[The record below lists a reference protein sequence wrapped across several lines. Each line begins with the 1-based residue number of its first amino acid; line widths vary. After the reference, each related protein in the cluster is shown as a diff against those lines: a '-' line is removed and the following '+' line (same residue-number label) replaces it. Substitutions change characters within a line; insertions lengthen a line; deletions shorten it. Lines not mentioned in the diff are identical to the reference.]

1 MLEPQSPAIF
11 SESSTWKPY
20 QDPLPCGFDFEYMSP
35 SQSFGNVG
43 PANSEVSMV
52 LTANIDIEDILLNLG
67 ATNFYRVSL
76 LTPFSETVP
85 SPSLSLSLLSFLI
98 ALSQSMFPLT
108 YSRLLLWCIAIF
120 PHPTPRSHLAYKF
133 QKGCVWAH

>member
-11 SESSTWKPY
+11 LESSTWKPY
-20 QDPLPCGFDFEYMSP
+20 QDPLPRGFDFEYMSP

-67 ATNFYRVSL
+67 ATNFYCVSL

-85 SPSLSLSLLSFLI
+85 SPSLSLLSFLI
-98 ALSQSMFPLT
+98 ALSQSMFTLT
-108 YSRLLLWCIAIF
+108 YSRLLLLCIAIF
-120 PHPTPRSHLAYKF
+120 PPAPLSI
-133 QKGCVWAH
+133 